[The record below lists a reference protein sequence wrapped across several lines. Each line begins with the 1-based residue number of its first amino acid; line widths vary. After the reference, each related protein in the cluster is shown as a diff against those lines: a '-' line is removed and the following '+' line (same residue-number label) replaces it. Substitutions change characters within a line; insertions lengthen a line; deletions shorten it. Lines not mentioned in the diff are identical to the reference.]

1 MHKSQILNA
10 LLLTVV
16 LLANLQ
22 GTVFGSTLVQV
33 KTPVEAEIE
42 RQLRRFS
49 SSDPDERRDALMRL
63 GTMHRAEASR
73 AAKVGLTDTHPMVRA
88 IAAKAIL
95 SLNPTETVPALTPLT
110 ADKDEFVRR
119 ESAYAL
125 GLTRSREATSSLV
138 SLLLNDKEDGVRAAA
153 AVALGQIG
161 DESAVVPLATVLA
174 PNVATVSGTKKIK
187 TEKNEFVLRAAA
199 TSLGQIKSRAGVPA
213 LIAALDNEQYVEDI
227 RREAARS
234 LGFIKD
240 PSALPALQKA
250 ASAADPYLAEIALAS
265 VRKIKN

>member
-1 MHKSQILNA
+1 MHKSTILKA

-16 LLANLQ
+16 LFANIQ
-22 GTVFGSTLVQV
+22 GTVFGSALLQV
-33 KTPVEAEIE
+33 KTPAEAEIE
-42 RQLRRFS
+42 RQLQRFS

-63 GTMHRAEASR
+63 GAIHRAEASR
-73 AAKVGLTDTHPMVRA
+73 AAKVGLTDPAPMVRA

-95 SLNPTETVPALTPLT
+95 SLNPTETVPALTPLL

-119 ESAYAL
+119 ETAYAL

-138 SLLLNDKEDGVRAAA
+138 GLLLNDKEDGVRAAA
-153 AVALGQIG
+153 AVALGQVG

-174 PNVATVSGTKKIK
+174 PNVAAFSGTKKIK
-187 TEKNEFVLRAAA
+187 IEKNEFVLRAAA

-213 LIAALDNEQYVEDI
+213 LIAALDNEKYVGDI

-234 LGFIKD
+234 LGVIGD

-250 ASAADPYLAEIALAS
+250 TGAADPYLAEIASAS
-265 VRKIKN
+265 TRKIRP